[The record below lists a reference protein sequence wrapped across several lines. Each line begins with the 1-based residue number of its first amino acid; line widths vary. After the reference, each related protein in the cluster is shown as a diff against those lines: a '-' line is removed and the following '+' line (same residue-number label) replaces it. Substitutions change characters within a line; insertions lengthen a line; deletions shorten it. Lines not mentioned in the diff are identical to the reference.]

1 MHQLVR
7 SKHLSMLHAGMTL
20 LLATLDRT
28 LHIIGARRLVR
39 TITRSCITCRK
50 VSARTE
56 QHIMGQL
63 PQRVSPSPPFTTQA
77 SNLLTHLPSSK
88 PVLIKAYVC
97 LFICFST
104 KAVHL
109 EVVSDLI
116 TAAFTT
122 SLHHFISW
130 CGLPTEIHSDN
141 GTNFVGAANDL
152 KDLYHF
158 FSNDSTQKMLSTA
171 LSNRCITWLFNP
183 ERVPHFGGIW
193 EAADKSA
200 KIHLRRVIGLLRFTI
215 EELSTILCHLE
226 ACLNCHPLLPVNA
239 PSDDAIEILT
249 PGHSWLDALSS
260 LFQQKT

>member
-1 MHQLVR
+1 MPPSATQPHSQLLTVGGGLGNSPLSISQKHPIILHGKDPLMHQLVR

-63 PQRVSPSPPFTTQA
+63 PQRVSPSSPFTTQA
-77 SNLLTHLPSSK
+77 SNLLAHLPSSK

-97 LFICFST
+97 LFISFST

-122 SLHHFISW
+122 SLHHFIS
-130 CGLPTEIHSDN
+130 
-141 GTNFVGAANDL
+141 
-152 KDLYHF
+152 
-158 FSNDSTQKMLSTA
+158 
-171 LSNRCITWLFNP
+171 
-183 ERVPHFGGIW
+183 
-193 EAADKSA
+193 
-200 KIHLRRVIGLLRFTI
+200 
-215 EELSTILCHLE
+215 
-226 ACLNCHPLLPVNA
+226 
-239 PSDDAIEILT
+239 
-249 PGHSWLDALSS
+249 
-260 LFQQKT
+260 